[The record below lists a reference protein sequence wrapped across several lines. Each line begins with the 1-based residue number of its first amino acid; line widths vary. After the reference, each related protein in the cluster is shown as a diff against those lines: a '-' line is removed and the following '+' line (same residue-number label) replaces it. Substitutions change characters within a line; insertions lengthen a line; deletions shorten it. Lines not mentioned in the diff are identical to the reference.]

1 MQKIFFDANSDQ
13 SLISLYNNIK
23 TSDIGEDV
31 KKKKKLLF
39 WLTVSTLRHK
49 DAWFIK
55 LPTVVLTLMSADYI
69 IH

>member
-1 MQKIFFDANSDQ
+1 MQKVFFDLNSDQ

-31 KKKKKLLF
+31 KKKKVLF
-39 WLTVSTLRHK
+39 WLTVSTLQHK

-55 LPTVVLTLMSADYI
+55 LPSVVLTSKSADYI